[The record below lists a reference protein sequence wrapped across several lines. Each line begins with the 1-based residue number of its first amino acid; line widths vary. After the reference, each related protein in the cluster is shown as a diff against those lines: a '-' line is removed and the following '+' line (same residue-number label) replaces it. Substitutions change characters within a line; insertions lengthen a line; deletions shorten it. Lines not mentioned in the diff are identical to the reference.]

1 MAYGVV
7 VDVPAPIEM
16 YDSLHQE
23 LLRATD
29 LPVEGLLVHVGRPT
43 AEGFQVIEVWETKDQ
58 YDRYNREIV
67 WPLVA
72 RLSEGHPAPAQEPS
86 THEFDVRGLVVPQG
100 GIAR

>member
-1 MAYGVV
+1 M
-7 VDVPAPIEM
+7 
-16 YDSLHQE
+16 
-23 LLRATD
+23 
-29 LPVEGLLVHVGRPT
+29 
-43 AEGFQVIEVWETKDQ
+43 IEVWETKDQ